1 VRRRDFIKVIAG
13 SAAAWPFTAQAQQG
27 ESVRRIGMLWP
38 FSEDDPRAKASLA
51 ALKQGLQQLGWI
63 DGRNLRIDARWFAGN
78 PDDHRKNAAE
88 LVALAPDLIFASGA
102 TTLGPLLQAT
112 RTIPVVFTIVPDPVG
127 SGYVASLARPGGNA
141 TGFTS
146 FEFGIA
152 AKWLEVL
159 KQIIPGL
166 TRVAVIRDPFISA
179 GMGQWGAIQAAAAS
193 FAVELSPINV
203 SDPTEMESAF
213 AAFARG
219 SNGGLIVT
227 GSGMAVVHRNLLITL
242 AARYKLP
249 AVYYER
255 FFAVAGGLISYGPD
269 FVDQYRQAAGYVDR
283 IFKGE
288 KPADLPV
295 QAAIKYE
302 LAINLK
308 TAKALGIT
316 VPRELLARADEL
328 IE

>member
-27 ESVRRIGMLWP
+27 EGVRRIGMLWP
-38 FSEDDPRAKASLA
+38 FSADDPRAKASLA
-51 ALKQGLQQLGWI
+51 ALKQGLQELGWI

-102 TTLGPLLQAT
+102 TTLGPLLQTT
-112 RTIPVVFTIVPDPVG
+112 RTIPIVFTIVPDPVG
-127 SGYVASLARPGGNA
+127 SGYVANLARPGGNA
-141 TGFTS
+141 TGFTT
-146 FEFGIA
+146 FEFGIG

-166 TRVAVIRDPFISA
+166 TRVAVIRDPSISA

-255 FFAVAGGLISYGPD
+255 FFVAAGGLISYGPD
-269 FVDQYRQAAGYVDR
+269 FVDQYRQAASYVGR
-283 IFKGE
+283 ILKGE

-295 QAAIKYE
+295 QVPTKYE
-302 LAINLK
+302 LIINLK
-308 TAKALGIT
+308 TARALGLT
-316 VPRELLARADEL
+316 VPPSLLASANEV

>member
-1 VRRRDFIKVIAG
+1 
-13 SAAAWPFTAQAQQG
+13 
-27 ESVRRIGMLWP
+27 MLWP
-38 FSEDDPRAKASLA
+38 FSADDPRTKASLA

-88 LVALAPDLIFASGA
+88 LVALAPDLIFASGSTA
-102 TTLGPLLQAT
+102 TGPLLQAT
-112 RTIPVVFTIVPDPVG
+112 RTIPVVFAIVPDPVG

-146 FEFGIA
+146 FEFGIG

-159 KQIIPGL
+159 KQIVPGL
-166 TRVAVIRDPFISA
+166 TRVAVVRDPSISA
-179 GMGQWGAIQAAAAS
+179 GMGQWGAIQATAAS

-203 SDPTEMESAF
+203 SEPTEMESAF
-213 AAFARG
+213 GAFARG

-227 GSGMAVVHRNLLITL
+227 GSALAVVHRDLLVTL

-255 FFAVAGGLISYGPD
+255 FFVVAGGLITYGPD
-269 FVDQYRQAAGYVDR
+269 FAPQYPEAAQYVDR
-283 IFKGE
+283 ILKGQ
-288 KPADLPV
+288 KPGDLPI
-295 QAAIKYE
+295 QMPIKVP
-302 LAINLK
+302 LVINLK
-308 TAKALGIT
+308 TANALGLN
-316 VPRELLARADEL
+316 VPLGLLNAADEV